1 MLRCGFFGRS
11 SFITVMDGSPTCSAG
26 SNGRSPGVGSGS
38 SSDFFRMCRSASCR
52 PYHHTGTVTPKYA
65 PTMTV
70 RKSRPGRH
78 AVALLLLLLPPIV
91 GDVVGVVIVFFEL
104 TEATD
109 MPLKL
114 SSPLRVRTTW
124 TPRRSFME
132 VILIRGR
139 MGCLVVVEEMS
150 ITIPIIFV
158 RRWGGRR
165 ERCVK
170 DDSTR
175 DSRVIM
181 SHGFCD
187 CLARSIKSATPTARS
202 TINDLALRQHPHC
215 HSQHNIPET
224 KNHVGTG

>member
-78 AVALLLLLLPPIV
+78 AVALLLLPPI
-91 GDVVGVVIVFFEL
+91 VVGVVIVFFEL

-150 ITIPIIFV
+150 ITIPKMFV
-158 RRWGGRR
+158 GRWVG
-165 ERCVK
+165 ER
-170 DDSTR
+170 
-175 DSRVIM
+175 
-181 SHGFCD
+181 
-187 CLARSIKSATPTARS
+187 
-202 TINDLALRQHPHC
+202 
-215 HSQHNIPET
+215 
-224 KNHVGTG
+224 